1 MAGRTLEGDRGE
13 SLLELIIA
21 VAIMSVAV
29 IAVAAGIGTAV
40 LVSDIHRK
48 QATAGTTARDY
59 GEAIQH
65 LIAGGGYVA
74 CASTASYASPP
85 GFLSPPGYSASV
97 VPGSLRYWTGSGWQ
111 ASCTADKGLQRLTVR
126 VRSGDDR
133 AVEDLVIVVRKRCGL
148 TESPC

>member
-1 MAGRTLEGDRGE
+1 MAGRALEGDRGE

-21 VAIMSVAV
+21 VTIMSIAV

-48 QATAGTTARDY
+48 QATAGATVRDY

-65 LIAGGGYVA
+65 RVANGGYVA
-74 CASTASYASPP
+74 CASAASYASPP
-85 GFLSPPGYSASV
+85 GFVVPQGYSASV
-97 VPGSLRYWTGSGWQ
+97 VPGSVRYWTGSGWQ
-111 ASCTADKGLQRLTVR
+111 SSCTADKGLQRLALR
-126 VRSGDDR
+126 VGSSDNR
-133 AVEDLVIVVRKRCGL
+133 AVEELVIVVRKRCGL